1 MNLTELLKFLPLI
14 IGAFLAYHLIFK
26 QGLPA
31 KSLGAI
37 LTYFIGI
44 LIVFVAVSWLITT
57 FLAGWATDLLEA
69 GTTSQEWQQF
79 MDASENVVEDAFS
92 SEPLPD
98 SSAATVVPVSP
109 ANQGVTPTITPHPNP
124 GVPAGSDDQ
133 PALIGPTT
141 YTVVSGDTLFAI
153 SRRYNTT
160 VDAIMRANNLNSYII
175 QPGQVLVIPA
185 PSK

>member
-44 LIVFVAVSWLITT
+44 LIVFFAVSWLITT

-79 MDASENVVEDAFS
+79 MNASENVVEDAFS
-92 SEPLPD
+92 SE
-98 SSAATVVPVSP
+98 SAPNSAGATVVPVAP
-109 ANQGVTPTITPHPNP
+109 ANQGVTVTATPHPNP
-124 GVPAGSDDQ
+124 GVPAVV
-133 PALIGPTT
+133 GPTT
-141 YTVVSGDTLFAI
+141 YTVVVGDTLFSIAQ
-153 SRRYNTT
+153 RYNVS
-160 VDAIMRANNLNSYII
+160 VDALMRANNLTSHII
-175 QPGQVLVIPA
+175 QPGQVLNIPA
-185 PSK
+185 PTK

>member
-37 LTYFIGI
+37 FTYFIGT

-79 MDASENVVEDAFS
+79 MNASENVVEDAFS
-92 SEPLPD
+92 SGPLPNR
-98 SSAATVVPVSP
+98 SAATVVPVAL
-109 ANQGVTPTITPHPNP
+109 ANQGVSPTITPHPNP
-124 GVPAGSDDQ
+124 DVPAGS
-133 PALIGPTT
+133 ALMGPTT
-141 YTVVSGDTLFAI
+141 HTVVTGDTLFGI
-153 SRRYNTT
+153 SQRYNTT

-175 QPGQVLVIPA
+175 QPGQVLTITA
-185 PSK
+185 P

>member
-37 LTYFIGI
+37 LTYFVGT

-69 GTTSQEWQQF
+69 GTTSQEWEQF
-79 MDASENVVEDAFS
+79 MNASENVVEDAFS
-92 SEPLPD
+92 SEPLPN
-98 SSAATVVPVSP
+98 SAAATVVPVSP

-124 GVPAGSDDQ
+124 GVPAGS
-133 PALIGPTT
+133 ASVGPTT
-141 YTVVSGDTLFAI
+141 HTVVAGDTLFAI
-153 SRRYNTT
+153 SQKYSST
-160 VDAIMRANNLNSYII
+160 VDAIMSANNLNSYII
-175 QPGQVLVIPA
+175 QPGQVLNIPA
-185 PSK
+185 P

>member
-1 MNLTELLKFLPLI
+1 MNLTELLKFLPLL

-37 LTYFIGI
+37 FTYFIGI
-44 LIVFVAVSWLITT
+44 LLVFIAVSWLITT

-79 MDASENVVEDAFS
+79 MNASENVVEDAFS
-92 SEPLPD
+92 TEPLPNT
-98 SSAATVVPVSP
+98 SAATVVPIAP
-109 ANQGVTPTITPHPNP
+109 ANQGIAPTMTPHPNP
-124 GVPAGSDDQ
+124 GVPAGPSM
-133 PALIGPTT
+133 IGPTT
-141 YTVVSGDTLFAI
+141 YTVVTGDTLFGI
-153 SRRYNTT
+153 SQRYNTT
-160 VDAIMRANNLNSYII
+160 VDAIMRANNLNTYII
-175 QPGQVLVIPA
+175 QPGQVLSIPA

>member
-92 SEPLPD
+92 SEPLPN
-98 SSAATVVPVSP
+98 SSAATVVPVAP
-109 ANQGVTPTITPHPNP
+109 ANQGASPTITPHPNP
-124 GVPAGSDDQ
+124 GTPADS
-133 PALIGPTT
+133 ALVGPTS
-141 YTVVSGDTLFAI
+141 YTVVSGDTLYGIAQ
-153 SRRYNTT
+153 RYNTT
-160 VDAIMRANNLNSYII
+160 VNAIMVANGLSSYII
-175 QPGQVLVIPA
+175 QPGQVLNIPA

>member
-37 LTYFIGI
+37 LTYFVGI

-69 GTTSQEWQQF
+69 GTTSQEWQLF

-92 SEPLPD
+92 SDPLPN
-98 SSAATVVPVSP
+98 SAAATVVPVSP
-109 ANQGVTPTITPHPNP
+109 AGSPTITPHPNP
-124 GVPAGSDDQ
+124 GVPADQ
-133 PALIGPTT
+133 PAVTGPTT
-141 YTVVSGDTLFAI
+141 YTVAPGDTLFGIAQKF
-153 SRRYNTT
+153 NTT
-160 VDAIMRANNLNSYII
+160 VNDIMVANNLTSYII
-175 QPGQVLVIPA
+175 HPNQVLTIPA
-185 PSK
+185 PSQ

>member
-37 LTYFIGI
+37 FTYFIGI
-44 LIVFVAVSWLITT
+44 LIVFIAVGWLITN
-57 FLAGWATDLLEA
+57 FLAGWATDLLQA

-79 MDASENVVEDAFS
+79 MNASENVVENAFS
-92 SEPLPD
+92 SEPLPNT
-98 SSAATVVPVSP
+98 SAATVVPVAP
-109 ANQGVTPTITPHPNP
+109 VNQGVPPTITPHPNP
-124 GVPAGSDDQ
+124 DVPAGS
-133 PALIGPTT
+133 PLIGPTT
-141 YTVVSGDTLFAI
+141 YTVVAGDTLFDI

-160 VDAIMRANNLNSYII
+160 VDAIMRANNLTTYVIH
-175 QPGQVLVIPA
+175 PGQVLHIPA
-185 PSK
+185 PTK

>member
-44 LIVFVAVSWLITT
+44 LIVFIAVSWLITT

-79 MDASENVVEDAFS
+79 MNASENVVQDAFS
-92 SEPLPD
+92 SEPRPA
-98 SSAATVVPVSP
+98 SSAATVVPVAP
-109 ANQGVTPTITPHPNP
+109 VNATITPHPNP
-124 GVPAGSDDQ
+124 GVPAGSADQ
-133 PALIGPTT
+133 PALVGPTT
-141 YTVVSGDTLFAI
+141 YTVVAGDTLFGI
-153 SRRYNTT
+153 SQKYHTT
-160 VDAIMRANNLNSYII
+160 VNDLMIANNLTSYII
-175 QPGQVLVIPA
+175 HPGQVLNIPA
-185 PSK
+185 PNTK